1 MLIKKLILIL
11 FFLTLGSCMTNSPD
25 NKYSLLLEEM
35 FQEVV
40 IKKQAKLQKKY
51 YHPEF
56 KLYANGLIQEY
67 EEYVKLHED
76 IYKTDIQ
83 YKVDIQKETVI
94 DGPNGVSM
102 RVFITTSKPGE
113 QPKEIEVILIATF
126 KDNLIYRLWELTYPD
141 WTKINTFKDHLK

>member
-1 MLIKKLILIL
+1 MSN
-11 FFLTLGSCMTNSPD
+11 SCD
-25 NKYSLLLEEM
+25 NKYSSLLDAM

-56 KLYANGLIQEY
+56 KLYANGLIQDY
-67 EEYVKLHED
+67 KGYVKLHED

-94 DGPNGVSM
+94 DGSNGVSM
-102 RVFITTSKPGE
+102 RVFITLFKANE
-113 QPKEIEVILIATF
+113 QPREIEVILIATF

-141 WTKINTFKDHLK
+141 WTKTNTFKDHLK

>member
-11 FFLTLGSCMTNSPD
+11 FFLTLGSCMTTSPD
-25 NKYSLLLEEM
+25 NKYSSLLEEM

-67 EEYVKLHED
+67 KEYVKLHED

-94 DGPNGVSM
+94 DGPSGVSM
-102 RVFITTSKPGE
+102 RVFITLFKANE
-113 QPKEIEVILIATF
+113 QPREIEVILIATF
-126 KDNLIYRLWELTYPD
+126 KDNLIYRIWELTYPD

>member
-1 MLIKKLILIL
+1 M
-11 FFLTLGSCMTNSPD
+11 SNSHD

-56 KLYANGLIQEY
+56 KLYANGLTQEY
-67 EEYVKLHED
+67 KEYVKLHED
-76 IYKTDIQ
+76 VYKTDIQ

-94 DGPNGVSM
+94 DSPRGVSM
-102 RVFITTSKPGE
+102 RVFITLSKPNE
-113 QPKEIEVILIATF
+113 QPREIEVILIATF

-141 WTKINTFKDHLK
+141 

>member
-1 MLIKKLILIL
+1 M
-11 FFLTLGSCMTNSPD
+11 SNSHD

-67 EEYVKLHED
+67 KEYVKLHED
-76 IYKTDIQ
+76 VYKTDIQ
-83 YKVDIQKETVI
+83 YKVNIQKDTII

-102 RVFITTSKPGE
+102 RVFITISKPNE
-113 QPKEIEVILIATF
+113 QAKEIEVILIATF
-126 KDNLIYRLWELTYPD
+126 KDNLIYRIWELTYPD
-141 WTKINTFKDHLK
+141 WTKTNTFKDHLK

>member
-1 MLIKKLILIL
+1 M
-11 FFLTLGSCMTNSPD
+11 
-25 NKYSLLLEEM
+25 
-35 FQEVV
+35 
-40 IKKQAKLQKKY
+40 QKKY

-67 EEYVKLHED
+67 KEYVKLHED

-83 YKVDIQKETVI
+83 YKVDIQKVTVI
-94 DGPNGVSM
+94 DGPSGVSM